1 MRTHHPVYA
10 LVTATGGHEMEK
22 KPAPVAKITRP
33 VLTGCFPRKRLFR
46 LLDNERKKPV
56 LWVSA
61 PAGSGKTTLISSYLE
76 HKKRPC
82 LWYQLS
88 EGDNDI
94 ATFFY
99 YMGQAAQRA
108 SPRARKPLPLLTPEF
123 LPGLAVFAQ
132 RYFENLFDRL
142 PSPFVMVFD
151 DYQEVHADSPL
162 HEVLRDGLTQLPEGR
177 NAILIS
183 RSDPPPAFARL
194 RANRRMDAIGWKELR
209 LTPEETEG
217 IARLRWKRK
226 RDADTVRYLQSRTDG
241 WAAGLTLLL
250 SKADTEGIEPQRLK
264 EHTPAEIFD
273 YFAGEIF
280 CKTDR
285 SARDFLLVTAFLPLM
300 TQAMAERLTEQDS
313 SGEILSFLD
322 RHNYFLTKHIRG
334 EPVYE
339 YHSLFREFLLSQ
351 AESLLP
357 PQEISR
363 IRRAAAEILEGS
375 GHLENAAALLRAASE
390 WDGLIGLVRR
400 HAPSLLLQGRYRTLE
415 EWLDSLPEANVERD
429 PWLQYWNGR
438 CRLPFDPAESRR
450 SFESAFQQFHGGRDV
465 PGVFLAWSGIVE
477 SIIYGAEGLKP
488 LDRWFSLLDGLMSE
502 FGDFPSEEV
511 GARVTCS
518 MVRALA
524 LRRPHYSAM
533 ERWADRAL
541 ELSRTGKDISIRIE
555 ALIHL
560 ASYRYGGGELRKLEI
575 LLESLRE
582 AIRRPDVSPL
592 ARLTVHWVEAAHA
605 NLVSRFDRCIGTVR
619 EGLELAESTGVHVM
633 DYMLMGQGALC
644 SLKSGDFATAKGYLG
659 TMASSLPLAKSW
671 EASFYHYAAAWDA
684 LLRGDPARAAHH
696 SDQSVLLCREVGN
709 PWTIHLANL
718 QRSNIFHAA
727 GEDGKAAEHLAEAFD
742 AGAKSRNELA
752 HFSCLLTQAYYYL
765 QAGNE
770 SAALL
775 SLREMMRIGREKGFV
790 GLHMWLP
797 GALER
802 VAAKALEVGI
812 EVPYVQD
819 LIRRNALLPDEAS
832 ELDNWPWPLKVLS
845 LGAFALIREDRPVP
859 FSRKVQQKPLSLLK
873 ALIALGGKE
882 VPEELLTDALWP
894 EADGD
899 LAHQSFA
906 TTLRRLR
913 LLSGHEN
920 ALTLREGRLTLE
932 RRHVWVDAWAFEELL
947 RRAETARRAG
957 ADLPSNAK
965 ALRLTEQAIA
975 LYKGP
980 FLAGDAAYPW
990 IVSARERLQ
999 GKFLKA
1005 VGEVGRQWEIAGEW
1019 EKAAACYHGGL
1030 DVDDLAELFYR
1041 RLMICLKR
1049 MGRVSE
1055 AQAAY
1060 HRCRK
1065 TFAARLGRN
1074 PSPEIEAVF
1083 RSQNPS

>member
-1 MRTHHPVYA
+1 
-10 LVTATGGHEMEK
+10 MEK

-151 DYQEVHADSPL
+151 DYQEVHADSAL
-162 HEVLRDGLTQLPEGR
+162 HEVLRDGLSQLPEGR

-217 IARLRWKRK
+217 IARLRWRGK

-313 SGEILSFLD
+313 SGRIFSFLD

-357 PQEISR
+357 PQEIFR

-375 GHLENAAALLRAASE
+375 GHLENAAALLRATSE
-390 WDGLIGLVRR
+390 WDGLTGLVRR

-415 EWLDSLPEANVERD
+415 EWLDSLPEANVEGD

-450 SFESAFQQFHGGRDV
+450 SFENAFQQFHGDRDV

-477 SIIYGAEGLKP
+477 SIIYGTEGLKP

-582 AIRRPDVSPL
+582 VIRRPEVSPL
-592 ARLTVHWVEAAHA
+592 ARMTVHWVEAAHA

-619 EGLELAESTGVHVM
+619 EGLELAETTGVHVM

-671 EASFYHYAAAWDA
+671 EASFYHY
-684 LLRGDPARAAHH
+684 
-696 SDQSVLLCREVGN
+696 
-709 PWTIHLANL
+709 
-718 QRSNIFHAA
+718 
-727 GEDGKAAEHLAEAFD
+727 
-742 AGAKSRNELA
+742 
-752 HFSCLLTQAYYYL
+752 
-765 QAGNE
+765 
-770 SAALL
+770 
-775 SLREMMRIGREKGFV
+775 
-790 GLHMWLP
+790 
-797 GALER
+797 
-802 VAAKALEVGI
+802 
-812 EVPYVQD
+812 
-819 LIRRNALLPDEAS
+819 
-832 ELDNWPWPLKVLS
+832 
-845 LGAFALIREDRPVP
+845 
-859 FSRKVQQKPLSLLK
+859 
-873 ALIALGGKE
+873 
-882 VPEELLTDALWP
+882 
-894 EADGD
+894 
-899 LAHQSFA
+899 
-906 TTLRRLR
+906 
-913 LLSGHEN
+913 
-920 ALTLREGRLTLE
+920 
-932 RRHVWVDAWAFEELL
+932 
-947 RRAETARRAG
+947 
-957 ADLPSNAK
+957 
-965 ALRLTEQAIA
+965 
-975 LYKGP
+975 
-980 FLAGDAAYPW
+980 
-990 IVSARERLQ
+990 
-999 GKFLKA
+999 
-1005 VGEVGRQWEIAGEW
+1005 
-1019 EKAAACYHGGL
+1019 
-1030 DVDDLAELFYR
+1030 
-1041 RLMICLKR
+1041 
-1049 MGRVSE
+1049 
-1055 AQAAY
+1055 
-1060 HRCRK
+1060 
-1065 TFAARLGRN
+1065 
-1074 PSPEIEAVF
+1074 
-1083 RSQNPS
+1083 